1 MAQRMF
7 HESGGDGRSVL
18 GMLAVQVERDPKTG
32 ATVVRSVSPVSAP
45 AGVPK
50 ATAIFDDG
58 RKSIHAV
65 GGPVGQP
72 SPEELGQILNV
83 IDGVGIKV
91 LLDEVRVVPNTEEI
105 KSDAVEDYGD
115 AEEKVPSFADMSEE
129 DDGDNEQSGSSISD
143 HEEAELMIEKS
154 AVEEGNTDDETLMVV
169 QADAE
174 RVDHI
179 EDERLEEGPVTLMFL
194 GYTDATN
201 SQEDQEGEITVERV
215 IITEDGEEHVIGP
228 ETSAPLQSPLDQ
240 VEEQGA
246 RKEDKVLHDIP
257 LDENG
262 AGVKVQAEEGDA
274 KLDISSSPSKTD
286 GDDTPKRKTCQCC
299 SVM

>member
-7 HESGGDGRSVL
+7 HESGEDGRSVL

-50 ATAIFDDG
+50 AITVFDDG
-58 RKSIHAV
+58 RKSIHAI
-65 GGPVGQP
+65 GGPAGQP

-83 IDGVGIKV
+83 IDGVGMKV
-91 LLDEVRVVPNTEEI
+91 LLEEVTVVPNAEEI
-105 KSDAVEDYGD
+105 RSDAVEDNSD
-115 AEEKVPSFADMSEE
+115 AEEKAPSFADMSEE
-129 DDGDNEQSGSSISD
+129 DDGDNEQSDSSISD
-143 HEEAELMIEKS
+143 HEEAELTIEKCTL
-154 AVEEGNTDDETLMVV
+154 EEGNTDEETLMVV
-169 QADAE
+169 QTNAE

-179 EDERLEEGPVTLMFL
+179 EDERLEKGPVTLMFL
-194 GYTDATN
+194 GYTDATTG
-201 SQEDQEGEITVERV
+201 QEDQEGEITVERV

-240 VEEQGA
+240 VEEQDAG
-246 RKEDKVLHDIP
+246 KEDEVLQDIP

-274 KLDISSSPSKTD
+274 KLDISPSPSKTE